1 MKLTL
6 VLALL
11 CALSL
16 PVVAQQQGQSDKGVS
31 AKSVQ
36 RLNRAPVNKDVL
48 KVTLP
53 RPVEFKLKN
62 GLTVLVLEQHKLP
75 QVLFTM
81 WIKAGALDDPKNLP
95 GRADFTADMMREGTA
110 RRNSAQIAA
119 ESDQMGASLGTGA
132 GYGSQITTISI
143 SGLIESEDKMLDLM
157 SDVLMNPSFPQAE
170 LDKLKQRTLPQL
182 EEQRSDP
189 GFLAEEKFSEVLYRN
204 FPAAVISAT
213 PESVTAMKVSDL
225 KEFHDAWF
233 VPNNAVLGIT
243 GDITLAQAKALAEE
257 YFGGWKGHAVPAHNL
272 PPVPPPQP
280 KKAYLI
286 DRPGSV
292 QTNLVAGDFALKR
305 TDPDYIPMVVMNR
318 ILGSGASSRLF
329 LELREEKGYTY
340 GSYSEF
346 DADIYPGAFKA
357 TSEQRNAVTE
367 GAMGSLLDELR
378 KIREVPVPQGE
389 LDDAT
394 HSIVA
399 VFALSLERP
408 SGLLD
413 RWMNVKYYGLPVDYW
428 DTYTTNVAKV
438 TAGNIEQVAKKYV
451 DLDHMQIVVVGDA
464 SQPGTEDKEKPKTIK
479 EVVSGFAPT
488 EMFDAEGKP
497 KAEK

>member
-1 MKLTL
+1 MKLIL
-6 VLALL
+6 ALALL
-11 CALSL
+11 CAFSCSAF
-16 PVVAQQQGQSDKGVS
+16 AQQQEQSDKAVS

-36 RLNRAPVNKDVL
+36 RLNRAPVNKEVL

-53 RPVEFKLKN
+53 KPVEFKLKN

-110 RRNSAQIAA
+110 KRTSAQIAGEA
-119 ESDQMGASLGTGA
+119 DQMGATLGTGA
-132 GYGSQITTISI
+132 SYGSQVSTVSV

-157 SDVLMNPSFPQAE
+157 SDVLMNPAFPQAE

-189 GFLAEEKFSEVLYRN
+189 GFLAGEKFNEVVYRN

-213 PESVTAMKVSDL
+213 PESVNAMKVSDL
-225 KEFHDAWF
+225 KEFHDTWF
-233 VPNNAVLGIT
+233 APNNAMLGIT
-243 GDITLAQAKALAEE
+243 GDITVAQAKALVEK
-257 YFGGWKGHAVPAHNL
+257 YFGQWKQHPVPAHDL
-272 PPVPPPQP
+272 SPVPPPQP

-292 QTNLVAGDFALKR
+292 QTNLVAGDLALKR

-340 GSYSEF
+340 GSYSNF
-346 DADIYPGAFKA
+346 DADIYPGTFSA
-357 TSEQRNAVTE
+357 TSEQRNAVTQ
-367 GAMGSLLDELR
+367 GAMASLLDELR
-378 KIREVPVPQGE
+378 KMRDVPVPDQE
-389 LDDAT
+389 LRESKQ
-394 HSIVA
+394 SIVA

-413 RWMNVKYYGLPVDYW
+413 RWMNVKYYGLPLNYW
-428 DTYTTNVAKV
+428 DTYPENVDKV
-438 TAGNIEQVAKKYV
+438 TPQTIEQVAKKYI
-451 DLDHMQIVVVGDA
+451 DLDHLQIVVVGDA
-464 SQPGTEDKEKPKTIK
+464 SQPGTEDKAKPKTIK